1 MHKQITTVITA
12 VATVCLLSSC
22 AAAGLLGQGGQR
34 HDTSPVEDAPT
45 PSTSNAGSEPTQTE
59 VPAFHFA
66 SGDLVLGDFD
76 YEDVKDNLFNP
87 CEEISAEEFGSM
99 GFTTVGT
106 GMPLPDVG
114 GVGCGLV
121 REGFKTSHAISTVGS
136 TRESF
141 ENSNRVIGDIVE
153 IPGAFF
159 YRGREEIG
167 VGCVAAVDTIR
178 GQLSVSVGEMFAPV
192 AFDELCSEAQTILVT
207 LFN

>member
-1 MHKQITTVITA
+1 M
-12 VATVCLLSSC
+12 
-22 AAAGLLGQGGQR
+22 
-34 HDTSPVEDAPT
+34 
-45 PSTSNAGSEPTQTE
+45 
-59 VPAFHFA
+59 
-66 SGDLVLGDFD
+66 
-76 YEDVKDNLFNP
+76 
-87 CEEISAEEFGSM
+87 
-99 GFTTVGT
+99 
-106 GMPLPDVG
+106 
-114 GVGCGLV
+114 GCGLV